1 MYRDQSIRNKF
12 SMDLTFSV
20 TVPLSGK
27 PRIAGIFYGK
37 SQTDIPQVAKG
48 RCES

>member
-1 MYRDQSIRNKF
+1 MYRDQSIRNKL

-48 RCES
+48 RCDS

>member
-1 MYRDQSIRNKF
+1 MKPYNYTPLRYNMYRDQSIRIKF

-27 PRIAGIFYGK
+27 PGIAGIFYGK
-37 SQTDIPQVAKG
+37 S
-48 RCES
+48 

>member
-1 MYRDQSIRNKF
+1 MYRDQSIRITF

-27 PRIAGIFYGK
+27 PGIAGIFYGK
-37 SQTDIPQVAKG
+37 S
-48 RCES
+48 